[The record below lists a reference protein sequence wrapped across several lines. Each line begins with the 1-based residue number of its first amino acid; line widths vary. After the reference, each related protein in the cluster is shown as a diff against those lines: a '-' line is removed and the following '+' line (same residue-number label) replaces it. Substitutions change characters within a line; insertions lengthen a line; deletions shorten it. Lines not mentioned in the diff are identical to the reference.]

1 MCVYLYICRCT
12 SQTPAKQYDLRTST
26 ECHRFRKAMTR
37 REITKGARVRGVE
50 PRY

>member
-1 MCVYLYICRCT
+1 MCVYPYICRCT
-12 SQTPAKQYDLRTST
+12 SQIPVKQYDIRTST
-26 ECHRFRKAMTR
+26 EYHRFRKAMTR